1 MQRKDWWDV
10 LKWRPDPERERRLRA
25 GRNTGRRRRRGW
37 KREDSEVLDDAEEER
52 LAAIEEE
59 FGSEY
64 GEGMGLPEEF
74 DASDPSEADEEKAS
88 TRTIGDKADLDAL
101 EEVAEASNQSAMAF
115 LGDRYDD
122 REANDWMKLWAD
134 HSRMGQDGDLGTNV
148 RDMLLAVF
156 LLGTPDLKG
165 VDSLGRAYGG
175 SNKFGTGREMRA
187 LSQYIKLTQ
196 QMYRLD
202 PAGVDLVER
211 HDNRTIAA
219 QEKLDELPEDAPA
232 EQREHLEQQVEQAKE
247 AWIAKRAAR
256 EKYLDDARKSL
267 DSICNQLGPSFDP
280 EVMLGLLAKY
290 YARHVETDDYAQAA
304 MHGQE
309 YFDADEWERHL
320 KALQDVK
327 QTQLMMG
334 FHDVA
339 DKTQEQIDEH
349 METKYKMG
357 DKEYQKAKMQKS
369 ILFRKM
375 QAIFSDLHRE
385 VINPVITWNQSN
397 KSERLLSR
405 AHDIIEMGNLPN
417 MWSNDL
423 DRIFGVRNS
432 ELGDTARS
440 HMYSSYNA
448 ELFNPQHYVSMSG
461 PVDEQGSELPT
472 GPLSLPSLIRE
483 MESGEPGPFRAL
495 IEKNPAM
502 EACHATWDLMHAI
515 ENKDVKAI
523 QRWIE
528 HMQDPKTLD
537 TILASSKLYQDTLTG
552 MNNGLLCAECE
563 CGNHEP
569 FLQDMASPFQP
580 RFHNPM
586 SDQQASELAGAPYTQ
601 SEGARKVMLAIL
613 QEQQDDREN
622 RRILDKLEKKANDAE
637 KAGDREQALEYYAQ
651 FDRLKSQMLARMSA
665 EAEMEFHQRAPENP
679 TEVDGVTIDFRR
691 PPSFKYSQG
700 VEMREEAL
708 ADEGQQYLEGTDRK
722 ILKGKHN
729 TLSRSILRNASGL
742 ERDINDMFMRV
753 AGDIDSPFEDSVGRW
768 DITTPTPAVES
779 KARIGQQ
786 DASISQP
793 AAEVP
798 IDLKQSILGADEA
811 KAAKLIDDAHMHLGT
826 RIHDSTDYTKRAAE
840 LQATWEYIRSHMDAV
855 KALRSG
861 HEGATEPEDML
872 EWDPR
877 IKQWMFNKQE
887 GEIEHYDVFARLKAL
902 EEADTDNAKLT
913 ALAKSVGMKT
923 GELKEGMKEPLQ
935 WHRIMAHLI
944 DDISVNTARPPMATE
959 ENLQRLGRDEDMP
972 LGDFAG
978 RVESKDQIDAGMPT
992 PKGERYWAGDEFA
1005 PPLLKYVYAMNEKG
1019 RSKALVEKVRIK
1031 VKGKM
1036 KEVTR
1041 PVTAP
1046 WSWQGGALAGEKRQW
1061 TDRPPEDRV
1070 STRWPGLASARV
1082 IDPATG
1088 GRLLLTNMMLQRYQ
1102 MRFLRQGPREVKG
1115 GGDEKEFSPAVLHP
1129 PHVRQDR
1136 KTLGYN
1142 QDIEEAI
1149 EANVKMHS
1157 GALIRRT
1164 HNAYGQPASNQAGFI
1179 QPYEVSPL
1187 LMIALQYGFP
1197 QHMRSDVDGKTFHG
1211 AGGWPLTD
1219 EGEPDYT
1226 KRDAMLQLFDHAMR
1240 GGDILPYYQNHE
1252 GEPLPPMSE
1261 MKRMVDST
1269 HNPIAVPLIID
1280 AVINH
1285 CHQPETW
1292 ISMFHPHGDSDV
1304 PRGEDETWRAANID
1318 IAKQYDQ
1325 MKYDVLDAVINPR
1338 AWLRKIQAQL
1348 GISIGEDIIG
1358 EDGEITPGHITI
1370 KRKPQT
1376 SNNPTGGFERC
1387 RHCFKDG
1394 HINFDTLVTRGI
1406 ASGRIDPL
1414 ADRKEQK
1421 EGVAAMLES
1430 GDASFW
1436 GDADTWEEQHKN
1448 ESPHL
1453 GRPVENV
1460 DITGLRFTCPDC
1472 DGLGICGGH
1481 HPERGSETLPDNLAH
1496 EYNAMMDKVLDY
1508 RDATAAAS
1516 VVPISPGPAFI
1527 LGESLAEYFDRN
1539 PEIDPRLTDD
1549 SGTLYNMA
1557 SLFKSL
1563 GHDQTEGSF
1572 YGLNDMSYKEAVD
1585 AAVAAH
1591 AFTKGNEIK
1600 SRDFKEESERIGS
1613 RYRPPEPESEESEE
1627 IAQLRDAIRRAEAA
1641 VYNYRERD
1649 ATHSE
1654 RTYVNRRGVT
1664 KTKKAGEPPVWSDQ
1678 HRRDSETPRR
1688 EIAPLTEGERRA
1700 YGALR
1705 RTLNRMYDRLRF
1717 LNAGATSVD
1726 AAARAEELHQ
1736 ERMGMYEKQEL
1747 PEPVEGRGKYSG
1759 YRAGSNPKLNST
1771 YHGMDDKGR
1780 SYRWAV
1786 DKNKTFGT
1794 PSQWG
1799 LIGRGPHMLQYDKG
1813 TQEFIAHLKRMDA
1826 VKSQLWWDEDMSEQ
1840 ERALLEKRYTEMLAE
1855 QDEKYKKAPF
1865 NIDFEA
1871 HFNTAEEYMRIMRDP
1886 NTSES
1891 EYNIAAL
1898 SLSMMPPLSRV
1909 MVSVPDTRKGKEGKF
1924 REQYLVFPRLDGATP
1939 AEVLGADYMKHHL
1952 GEDYEMVD
1960 WTESLREMRGQ
1971 LDLHQRLTDMLQ
1983 PVLDVAQ
1990 RSGKPFDEL
1999 HGMSTQEFN
2008 ALVDELQVQDRY
2020 GAPVLGVVDTGGPS
2034 LMSYMQITC
2043 PTEEFR
2049 GALQALLS
2057 KAEADTTSDEEREKA
2072 LEEIEKMKQSYS
2084 EGGEM
2089 ETHIGLSY
2097 HPMLGLSGNK
2107 IDNILKMSG
2116 HQFTDRDG
2124 DGMQGHDISLA
2135 PTTTASVLTD
2145 MFHIKASPVDMNE
2158 ISNLVEGFTPHR
2170 FAMGLASAVLH
2181 GESAVLPGYRGS
2193 EDGEWQ
2199 HLRYDPSGEAG
2210 GTLAAMQKKTKVH
2223 FGKALREMMKW
2234 SPNTLLSMLRHG
2246 NLTHLGG
2253 KDAWPIRTQIEK
2265 AITMYHPGLDLGGER
2280 TDRNK
2285 WEEAIPLANQRQV
2298 AEAVRSQGESARL
2311 LNEAQ
2316 ESLDT
2321 TRDALQAQQA
2331 KAREMIASDV
2341 PQDQIEA
2348 QHYLIQGLAQSERD
2362 QMDWI
2367 EELKGQRKQQLRST
2381 GDDEIAYEWG
2391 LHGDWEETESGDLER
2406 TVRFLEGGFQD
2417 EDKDF
2422 AELESV
2428 EEPTG
2433 IVPRFMQETYEDA
2446 GGNTRTR
2453 LVPNKNFDE
2462 EREKLSN
2469 AIESAS
2475 LPWEGQK
2482 AGGVLAPSQFPF
2494 SPQEMANSAKGAG
2507 AGTLTPTTTFSAPPA
2522 GSSLPMAPS
2531 RVSVQGRIIP
2541 QEEWLD
2547 PAYNVPTNPPLPTIG
2562 SIVDGKK
2569 YTEEDRV
2576 RDLRAAIDRGRGV
2589 RRKDNG
2595 ELEDGSPMP
2604 LKFALDGPEVPAAP
2618 HQLYGPGPPT
2628 EDRPKGTY
2636 TGPEAGGT
2644 GYWHIDAINA
2654 RMRTPDAE
2662 DDIIETS
2669 FKTGDPLRDAMAI
2682 LKILS

>member
-25 GRNTGRRRRRGW
+25 GKNTARRRRRGW
-37 KREDSEVLDDAEEER
+37 TREDSEVLDDEEEER
-52 LAAIEEE
+52 LAAIEREHPE
-59 FGSEY
+59 H
-64 GEGMGLPEEF
+64 GEGMDLPEEF
-74 DASDPSEADEEKAS
+74 DGSDPSEVDEEKAS
-88 TRTIGDKADLDAL
+88 TRTLGDKADLDAL

-122 REANDWMKLWAD
+122 SEANDWMKLWKD
-134 HSRMGQDGDLGTNV
+134 HSKMGQDGDLGTNV

-156 LLGTPDLKG
+156 LLGTPNLKG

-175 SNKFGTGREMRA
+175 SNKFGTGREMKA
-187 LSQYIKLTQ
+187 LSNYIKLTQ
-196 QMYRLD
+196 QMYKLD

-232 EQREHLEQQVEQAKE
+232 EQKEHLEQQLEQAME
-247 AWIAKRAAR
+247 AWTAKRAAR
-256 EKYLDDARKSL
+256 DKYLEDAQKSL
-267 DSICNQLGPSFDP
+267 NTICSQLGPAFDP

-320 KALQDVK
+320 KSLQEVK
-327 QTQLMMG
+327 QMQQRMG
-334 FHDVA
+334 FHDHA
-339 DKTQEQIDEH
+339 ESTQGQIDEH

-357 DKEYQKAKMQKS
+357 SKEFQKAKMQKS

-405 AHDIIEMGNLPN
+405 AHDIIEFGNLPN
-417 MWSNDL
+417 MWSSDL
-423 DRIFGVRNS
+423 DEIYGVRNS
-432 ELGDTARS
+432 DSGDTTRS
-440 HMYSSYNA
+440 RMYDSYNA
-448 ELFNPQHYVSMSG
+448 ELFNPQHYASMLG
-461 PVDEQGSELPT
+461 PVDEQGSELPS

-495 IEKNPAM
+495 IEKNPSM
-502 EACHATWDLMHAI
+502 EQCHATWNLMKAI
-515 ENKDVKAI
+515 DDKDAKAI

-552 MNNGLLCAECE
+552 MNNGLMCPECE

-601 SEGARKVMLAIL
+601 SEGARKVMLGIL

-622 RRILDKLEKKANDAE
+622 RRTLDKLEKKANEAE

-651 FDRLKSQMLARMSA
+651 FARLKEQMMARVRA
-665 EAEMEFHQRAPENP
+665 EDEIEFHNRAPANP
-679 TEVDGVTIDFRR
+679 QVVDGVTIDFRR
-691 PPSFKYSQG
+691 PPSFKFSQG

-708 ADEGQQYLEGTDRK
+708 AAEGKQYLEGTDRK

-729 TLSRSILRNASGL
+729 TLSRSILRNAAGL

-753 AGDIDSPFEDSVGRW
+753 PGDIDPTLEDS
-768 DITTPTPAVES
+768 TTTTPAVES
-779 KARIGQQ
+779 QARIGQQ
-786 DASISQP
+786 VASISQP

-798 IDLKQSILGADEA
+798 IDPNPKQRVLGEDAA
-811 KAAKLIDDAHMHLGT
+811 TAAKLIDDAHMHLGK
-826 RIHDSTDYTKRAAE
+826 RVHDSTDYTKRAAE

-855 KALRSG
+855 RELRSG

-877 IKQWMFNKQE
+877 IKQWMFDKQS

-944 DDISVNTARPPMATE
+944 DDISINTARPPMATE
-959 ENLQRLGRDEDMP
+959 ENLQQLGRDEDMP
-972 LGDFAG
+972 LGDFSG
-978 RVESKDQIDAGMPT
+978 RVESKDQLDAGMPT
-992 PKGERYWAGDEFA
+992 PKGERYWSGDEFA
-1005 PPLLKYVYAMNEKG
+1005 PPLLKYVYAKNEQG

-1088 GRLLLTNMMLQRYQ
+1088 GRLLLTNMMVQRYQ
-1102 MRFLRQGPREVKG
+1102 MRFLRQGPKHVKA

-1129 PHVRQDR
+1129 PHVREDR
-1136 KTLGYN
+1136 ETLGYN
-1142 QDIEEAI
+1142 QLIEEAI
-1149 EANVKMHS
+1149 EANVKMH
-1157 GALIRRT
+1157 ADTLIRRT

-1187 LMIALQYGFP
+1187 MMIVLQYGFP

-1211 AGGWPLTD
+1211 AGGWPLTE
-1219 EGEPDYT
+1219 EGETDYT

-1252 GEPLPPMSE
+1252 GEPLQPMSE
-1261 MKRMVDST
+1261 MMKLQDGGN
-1269 HNPIAVPLIID
+1269 NPIIVPLIID

-1285 CHQPETW
+1285 CHQPDNW
-1292 ISMFHPHGDSDV
+1292 LSMFHPHGESEE
-1304 PRGEDETWRAANID
+1304 PRGEDSEWRAGNID

-1325 MKYDVLDAVINPR
+1325 LKYDVLDAVLNPK
-1338 AWLRKIQAQL
+1338 AWLRKVQAQL
-1348 GISIGEDIIG
+1348 GISIGEDIAG

-1376 SNNPTGGFERC
+1376 FNNPTGGFERC

-1394 HINFDTLVTRGI
+1394 HVNFDTLVTRGI
-1406 ASGRIDPL
+1406 ASGWIDPL
-1414 ADRKEQK
+1414 SSRKEQK

-1436 GDADTWEEQHKN
+1436 GDADTWQEQHKA

-1453 GRPVENV
+1453 GRPVDNV

-1496 EYNAMMDKVLDY
+1496 EYSSMMDKVNGY
-1508 RDATAAAS
+1508 RDAAAAAS
-1516 VVPISPGPAFI
+1516 AVPISPGPAFI
-1527 LGESLAEYFDRN
+1527 LGESLAEYFNRN

-1549 SGTLYNMA
+1549 SGTKYNMA

-1572 YGLNDMSYKEAVD
+1572 YGLNEMSIKEAVD

-1600 SRDFKEESERIGS
+1600 SSDFKEESERIGS

-1641 VYNYRERD
+1641 VHNYRERD

-1654 RTYVNRRGVT
+1654 HTYVNKRGVT
-1664 KTKKAGEPPVWSDQ
+1664 KTKKAGVPPVWSDQ
-1678 HRRDSETPRR
+1678 HQRDSDTPQR
-1688 EIAPLTEGERRA
+1688 EIAPLTDAEQRA
-1700 YGALR
+1700 FRALR
-1705 RTLNRMYDRLRF
+1705 MTLNRMYDRLRF
-1717 LNAGATSVD
+1717 LNAGVISVD
-1726 AAARAEELHQ
+1726 AASRAEELHQ
-1736 ERMGMYEKQEL
+1736 ERMKAYEKQEL
-1747 PEPVEGRGKYSG
+1747 PEPQEGRGKYSR
-1759 YRAGSNPKLNST
+1759 YTAGSNPKLNST

-1786 DKNKTFGT
+1786 DKNRTFGT

-1813 TQEFIAHLKRMDA
+1813 TQEFIAHLKRMDE
-1826 VKSQLWWDEDMSEQ
+1826 VKSRMWDEDLSEQ
-1840 ERALLEKRYTEMLAE
+1840 ERASLEKRHTEMLAE

-1871 HFNTAEEYMRIMRDP
+1871 HFNSAEEYMRVMRSSPQGSD
-1886 NTSES
+1886 
-1891 EYNIAAL
+1891 EYNMAAFN
-1898 SLSMMPPLSRV
+1898 LSMMPPLSRI
-1909 MVSVPDTRKGKEGKF
+1909 MVSAPDTRKGKEGKF
-1924 REQYLVFPRLDGATP
+1924 REQYLIFPRLDGATP

-1952 GEDYEMVD
+1952 GEDYQMVD
-1960 WTESLREMRGQ
+1960 WTEILREMRGQ
-1971 LDLHQRLTDMLQ
+1971 LNLHQRLSDMTQ

-1990 RSGKPFDEL
+1990 QSGKSLDEL
-1999 HGMSTQEFN
+1999 HGMSSQEFN
-2008 ALVDELQVQDRY
+2008 ELIDKLQVKDRH
-2020 GAPVLGVVDTGGPS
+2020 GAPVLGVVDSGGPS
-2034 LMSYMQITC
+2034 LMSHLHITC
-2043 PTEEFR
+2043 PNAEFR

-2072 LEEIEKMKQSYS
+2072 MEEIEKMKQAYA

-2089 ETHIGLSY
+2089 ESHIGLSY
-2097 HPMLGLSGNK
+2097 HPMLGLSDNK
-2107 IDNILKMSG
+2107 IDNILKVSG

-2124 DGMQGHDISLA
+2124 EGMQGHHISLA

-2145 MFHIKASPVDMNE
+2145 MFHIKATPVDINE
-2158 ISNLVEGFTPHR
+2158 ISNLVKDFTPHQ
-2170 FAMGLASAVLH
+2170 FAISLASAVLH
-2181 GESAVLPGYRGS
+2181 GESAVLPGYGN
-2193 EDGEWQ
+2193 EGGDWQ
-2199 HLRYDPSGEAG
+2199 HLRYEPSGEAG
-2210 GTLAAMQKKTKVH
+2210 GTLAAMQKSTKVH
-2223 FGKALREMMKW
+2223 FGKALREMIKW

-2253 KDAWPIRTQIEK
+2253 EDAWPVRTQIEK
-2265 AITMYHPGLDLGGER
+2265 LIAMNHPGLDLGGDR

-2285 WEEAIPLANQRQV
+2285 WQEAIPLANQQQV
-2298 AEAVRSQGESARL
+2298 AAAVRSQGESAIL

-2316 ESLDT
+2316 ENLNA
-2321 TRDALQAQQA
+2321 TREALEAQRA
-2331 KAREMIASDV
+2331 KAQEMLSSDV
-2341 PQDQIEA
+2341 PQDRIEA
-2348 QHYLIQGLAQSERD
+2348 QHYLIQGLAQSEKD
-2362 QMDWI
+2362 QMGWVD
-2367 EELKGQRKQQLRST
+2367 ELRGKRKQQLRST
-2381 GDDEIAYEWG
+2381 GDDELAFEWG
-2391 LHGDWEETESGDLER
+2391 ASTNFGWEETPSGDWETTL
-2406 TVRFLEGGFQD
+2406 RFVEGGFQD
-2417 EDKDF
+2417 EDREF
-2422 AELESV
+2422 AELEEL

-2433 IVPRFMQETYEDA
+2433 MVPRFMQETYEDA

-2453 LVPNKNFDE
+2453 LVPNKNFDAE
-2462 EREKLSN
+2462 QEKLSN

-2475 LPWEGQK
+2475 LPYQGQK
-2482 AGGVLAPSQFPF
+2482 AGGFLTPSQFPF

-2507 AGTLTPTTTFSAPPA
+2507 TDTINPTTTFRMPPSA
-2522 GSSLPMAPS
+2522 SSLPMAPS
-2531 RVSVQGRIIP
+2531 RVSLGGRIIP

-2547 PAYNVPTNPPLPTIG
+2547 PAHNVPTNPPLPTVG
-2562 SIVDGKK
+2562 SIVDGKE
-2569 YTEEDRV
+2569 YTEQDRV
-2576 RDLRAAIDRGRGV
+2576 KDLRAAIDRGRGV
-2589 RRKDNG
+2589 RRDNEG
-2595 ELEDGSPMP
+2595 KLEDGSPVP
-2604 LKFALDGPEVPAAP
+2604 LKFATDGPEVRAAP
-2618 HQLYGPGPPT
+2618 HQLFGPG
-2628 EDRPKGTY
+2628 PKGTY

-2644 GYWHIDAINA
+2644 GYWHVDAINA
-2654 RMRTPDAE
+2654 RNYREFQASSPE
-2662 DDIIETS
+2662 DDTIETS